1 MPKKNRETLKNYFK
15 KGGFATEK
23 EFSDLID
30 SSMNIIDDGIS
41 INAKNGLKLNPLGIF
56 TKLVS
61 FFKKKSQINPEFSI
75 DINHDNSDG
84 LSINNSENVSLLKI
98 KQDGKIG
105 VKTNDPSYDFEIN
118 GTVGINTRLG
128 VFKKGYVPANN
139 RWYRIIENLDGINGF
154 EIVSVIKG
162 RPLSGEHCA
171 SHTTAIST
179 FGGKKSKSF
188 IKTKNANWG
197 SFLQR
202 YLNKIELRW
211 TGDLHSYNLEIRSKK
226 NFGLFENG
234 DQIKIKY
241 NIIRI
246 IE

>member
-1 MPKKNRETLKNYFK
+1 M
-15 KGGFATEK
+15 
-23 EFSDLID
+23 
-30 SSMNIIDDGIS
+30 
-41 INAKNGLKLNPLGIF
+41 
-56 TKLVS
+56 
-61 FFKKKSQINPEFSI
+61 
-75 DINHDNSDG
+75 
-84 LSINNSENVSLLKI
+84 
-98 KQDGKIG
+98 
-105 VKTNDPSYDFEIN
+105 
-118 GTVGINTRLG
+118 
-128 VFKKGYVPANN
+128 
-139 RWYRIIENLDGINGF
+139 DGINGF
-154 EIVSVIKG
+154 EIISVIEG

-197 SFLQR
+197 SFLQS

-211 TGDLHSYNLEIRSKK
+211 TGDLHSYHLEIRSKK
-226 NFGLFENG
+226 NFGLYENG